1 MTFLERK
8 KERRMEGHTAPCP
21 PGGQVHGGFRFQ
33 ETKRLPGTVGC
44 PSIHPQGGAAG
55 PSCASNGRKE
65 RTGEDRCTRMGRSAE
80 APAFRVWEMLGVG

>member
-8 KERRMEGHTAPCP
+8 KEEWGGHTAPCP

-55 PSCASNGRKE
+55 LAGLAMAGRRGQVYKD
-65 RTGEDRCTRMGRSAE
+65 GQVS
-80 APAFRVWEMLGVG
+80 